1 MKLYQIDFHY
11 YFVEDAIAI
20 TESIINYARLND
32 ERVECRFITGRG
44 KIQQELIKLL
54 KETYDLKP
62 VIPMANTG
70 MVLVEV
76 Y

>member
-1 MKLYQIDFHY
+1 MKLYEIDFHY
-11 YFVEDAIAI
+11 YFVEDAINI

-44 KIQQELIKLL
+44 KIQKELIRLL
-54 KETYDLKP
+54 KDTYDLNP
-62 VIPMANTG
+62 VIPMSNGG
-70 MVLVEV
+70 MVLVEI